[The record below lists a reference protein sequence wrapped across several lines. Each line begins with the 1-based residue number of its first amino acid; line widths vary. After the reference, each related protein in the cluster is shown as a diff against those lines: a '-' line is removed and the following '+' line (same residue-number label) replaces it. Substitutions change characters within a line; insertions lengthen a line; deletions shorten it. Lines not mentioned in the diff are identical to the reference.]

1 MLSSMARLA
10 DTMRS
15 DAELL
20 ARAGAD
26 PAAFRELYER
36 YAEVIH
42 GYLQRR
48 TGDGDAAYDLTA
60 ETFARA
66 WQVRERFR
74 DEAGGCAGPWLFG
87 IARNV
92 LAMSVRNRRL
102 ERDAAQRLGVLS
114 GAQASAAVPS
124 GDWLEGLDELLE
136 TLPAAQREAVC
147 LRVIDDLAYAQVAG
161 TLGTS
166 EQSARVRVHR
176 GLAAL
181 RRQIQRREESA

>member
-1 MLSSMARLA
+1 M
-10 DTMRS
+10 
-15 DAELL
+15 
-20 ARAGAD
+20 
-26 PAAFRELYER
+26 
-36 YAEVIH
+36 
-42 GYLQRR
+42 
-48 TGDGDAAYDLTA
+48 
-60 ETFARA
+60 
-66 WQVRERFR
+66 
-74 DEAGGCAGPWLFG
+74 
-87 IARNV
+87 
-92 LAMSVRNRRL
+92 
-102 ERDAAQRLGVLS
+102 LS

-124 GDWLEGLDELLE
+124 GDWLEGLDGLLE